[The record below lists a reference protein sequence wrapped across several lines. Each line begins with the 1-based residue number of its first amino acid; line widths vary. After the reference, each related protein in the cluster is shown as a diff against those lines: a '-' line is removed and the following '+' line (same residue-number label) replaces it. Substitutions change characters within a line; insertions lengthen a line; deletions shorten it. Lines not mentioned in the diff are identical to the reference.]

1 MKKLSVLGVCLFA
14 GLTAVAQNS
23 LVKEVEREL
32 KSGIE
37 QYPQKIEKLK
47 PAFTDAETKD
57 RPYVWYVA
65 GKGGMDYFDNQ
76 EVLKQMGKPVDDQII
91 GTSLMNSFDYLIKAL
106 PLDSIPNEKG
116 KIKTKYSKDIIIP
129 IPSLWVVPV
138 HQPQASSIVHRTW
151 TGNSFLPVLEILQS
165 EPLRLFIN

>member
-57 RPYVWYVA
+57 CPYVWYVA

-76 EVLKQMGKPVDDQII
+76 EVLKQMGKPVDDKTIGII
-91 GTSLMNSFDYLIKAL
+91 LVKKND
-106 PLDSIPNEKG
+106 
-116 KIKTKYSKDIIIP
+116 KYIMEYCSDKRILSKEYE
-129 IPSLWVVPV
+129 LV
-138 HQPQASSIVHRTW
+138 
-151 TGNSFLPVLEILQS
+151 
-165 EPLRLFIN
+165 